1 MKDYFV
7 SQFYIT
13 RDDLIT
19 RKVGLFTSIGCPD
32 SGGRGSNYRATG
44 DSVLVRVS
52 LSRRRYNSAFVAGFS
67 DLEYFVFFS
76 SMTMSC
82 FPLDFRQ
89 VGYDEQSKF
98 YGSNNFAWGQV
109 LQNLTRVVESRNLT

>member
-1 MKDYFV
+1 MDA
-7 SQFYIT
+7 
-13 RDDLIT
+13 LIQEGAGPT
-19 RKVGLFTSIGCPD
+19 
-32 SGGRGSNYRATG
+32 TG
-44 DSVLVRVS
+44 PRVIPFWVRVS